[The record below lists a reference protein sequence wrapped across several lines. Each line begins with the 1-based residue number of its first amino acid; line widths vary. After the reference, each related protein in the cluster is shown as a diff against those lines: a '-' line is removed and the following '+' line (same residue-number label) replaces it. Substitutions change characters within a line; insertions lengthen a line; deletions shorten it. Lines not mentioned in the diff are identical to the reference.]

1 MNYQVKRLDFTWLLN
16 TGTMVGVVIGMIVSL
31 VGYRSN
37 NLLLMGAGG
46 VVFGGAIVA
55 ITRPVLSG
63 LLAILGLFGGLLT
76 FFLVPNPEVVNMPLG
91 TRMMAA
97 ILFTALYTVLMDT
110 LLVVGSLL
118 YNVLTRT
125 VGLQGIVL
133 EVSTEES
140 AEEPQ
145 HAAEVT
151 EA

>member
-16 TGTMVGVVIGMIVSL
+16 TGTMVGVVIGMVVSL